1 MEEQTVNTYILV
13 FRDNSNLH
21 GDMVFK
27 LEDAA
32 KMTINDLEDGFAEH
46 AQELVSETWEN
57 LEDGEWALT
66 KIINMDDIE
75 VLTIDE

>member
-1 MEEQTVNTYILV
+1 MEEQAVNTYILV

-21 GDMVFK
+21 GDIVFK

-32 KMTINDLEDGFAEH
+32 KMTIDDLEDGFVEH
-46 AQELVSETWEN
+46 AQELVSGTWDD
-57 LEDGEWALT
+57 LKDGEWALT

-75 VLTIDE
+75 VLTIA